1 MVFAGV
7 VTSSKP
13 KKQRK
18 QHYTKALHTLQK
30 ELSMHLSKE
39 LRKNLS
45 RRNLEA
51 RKEDTVKVM
60 RGSEKFVGKQGK
72 ITLIKRKKRQV
83 FIEGITRK
91 KIDGTEIQVPFKPS
105 NLLLV
110 TIDEKD
116 ERRFKGKVKK
126 KVKEDGK

>member
-1 MVFAGV
+1 M
-7 VTSSKP
+7 TINSSKP

-39 LRKNLS
+39 LRKNLG

-116 ERRFKGKVKK
+116 ERRFKGQAKK

>member
-1 MVFAGV
+1 MTVL
-7 VTSSKP
+7 SSKP

-18 QHYTKALHTLQK
+18 QHYTKSLHALQK

-39 LRKNLS
+39 LRKNLG

>member
-1 MVFAGV
+1 MTVL
-7 VTSSKP
+7 SSKP

>member
-1 MVFAGV
+1 MI
-7 VTSSKP
+7 TNSSKP

-39 LRKNLS
+39 LRKNLG

-116 ERRFKGKVKK
+116 ERRFKGQAKK

>member
-1 MVFAGV
+1 MIIS
-7 VTSSKP
+7 SSKP

-18 QHYTKALHTLQK
+18 QHYTKALHILQK

-39 LRKNLS
+39 LRKNLG

-116 ERRFKGKVKK
+116 ERRFKGQAKK

>member
-1 MVFAGV
+1 MTVL
-7 VTSSKP
+7 SSKP

-116 ERRFKGKVKK
+116 ERRFKGQVKK

>member
-1 MVFAGV
+1 MI
-7 VTSSKP
+7 TSSSKP
-13 KKQRK
+13 GKQRK
-18 QHYTKALHTLQK
+18 QHYTRELHILQK
-30 ELSMHLSKE
+30 DFSMHLSKE
-39 LRKNLS
+39 LRKSLD

-72 ITLIKRKKRQV
+72 ITSINRKKRQV

-116 ERRFKGKVKK
+116 DRRFKGKPKK
-126 KVKEDGK
+126 KVNEDGK

>member
-1 MVFAGV
+1 MIIS
-7 VTSSKP
+7 SSKP

-39 LRKNLS
+39 LRKNLG

-116 ERRFKGKVKK
+116 ERRFKGQAKK